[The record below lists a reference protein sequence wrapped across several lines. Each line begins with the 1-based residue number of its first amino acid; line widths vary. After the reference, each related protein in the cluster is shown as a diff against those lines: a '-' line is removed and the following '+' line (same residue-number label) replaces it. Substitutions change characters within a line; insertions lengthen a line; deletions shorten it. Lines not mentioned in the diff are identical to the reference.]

1 MNNYY
6 LIIEKIRQIQD
17 GEDIPIEQLEALM
30 DSLSDKLNNY
40 RYAIKSLDAENDFY
54 SKEISRL
61 QAKKKANEK
70 RIIEWKDRCR
80 TLIKEG
86 GTVTDSGY
94 KVSTLN
100 ANFSVTEIKTKKLD
114 DSLIDPDYYDEVTN
128 LVLNRQRLDEAI
140 AAGDISPYKVEISE
154 RLNLG

>member
-17 GEDIPIEQLEALM
+17 GEDIPIEELEALM

-61 QAKKKANEK
+61 QTKKKANEK
-70 RIIEWKDRCR
+70 RIIQWKDRCR

-128 LVLNRQRLDEAI
+128 LVLNKQRLDEAI
-140 AAGDISPYKVEISE
+140 AAGDINPYKIEVIE

>member
-17 GEDIPIEQLEALM
+17 GEDIPTEELEALM

-128 LVLNRQRLDEAI
+128 LVLNKQRLDEAI
-140 AAGDISPYKVEISE
+140 AAGDINPYKVEISE

>member
-17 GEDIPIEQLEALM
+17 GEGIPIEELEALM

-128 LVLNRQRLDEAI
+128 LVLNKQRLDEAI
-140 AAGDISPYKVEISE
+140 AAGDINPYKVEISE

>member
-17 GEDIPIEQLEALM
+17 GEDIPIEELEALM

-70 RIIEWKDRCR
+70 RIIQWKDRCR

-114 DSLIDPDYYDEVTN
+114 DSLIGPDYYDEVTN
-128 LVLNRQRLDEAI
+128 LVLNKQRLDEAI
-140 AAGDISPYKVEISE
+140 AAGDINPYKIEVSE

>member
-17 GEDIPIEQLEALM
+17 GEDIPIEELEALM

-114 DSLIDPDYYDEVTN
+114 DSLIGPDYYDEVTN
-128 LVLNRQRLDEAI
+128 LVLNKQRLDEAI
-140 AAGDISPYKVEISE
+140 AAGDINPYKVEISE

>member
-17 GEDIPIEQLEALM
+17 GEDIPIEELEALM

-128 LVLNRQRLDEAI
+128 LVLNKQRLDEAI
-140 AAGDISPYKVEISE
+140 AAGDINPYKIEVSE

>member
-17 GEDIPIEQLEALM
+17 GEDIPIEELEALM

-70 RIIEWKDRCR
+70 RIIQWKDRCR

-128 LVLNRQRLDEAI
+128 LVLNKQRLDEAI
-140 AAGDISPYKVEISE
+140 AAGDINPYKVEISE